1 MAIHSKVR
9 VFVHFIWGTH
19 NHEWILNRELRLKI
33 YHHLVERAR
42 ELKIIINKLNVQP
55 EHVHTLLELPSNKT
69 IAEIAQ
75 NLKGE
80 CSNWIN
86 DNNLTVGKFR
96 WQRGYGAYSVSISML
111 STVENYIKNQDE
123 HHKRRSFTDEY
134 KQWAVKYGVW
144 DRDD

>member
-1 MAIHSKVR
+1 MALHSKVR
-9 VFVHFIWGTH
+9 IFVHLIWGTH
-19 NHEWILNRELRLKI
+19 NHERVLNRELRIKI
-33 YHHLVERAR
+33 YQHLLERAR
-42 ELKIIINKLNVQP
+42 ELKIIINKMNLQP
-55 EHVHTLLELPSNKT
+55 EHVHTLLELPSNKS

-75 NLKGE
+75 NFKGE

-134 KQWAVKYGVW
+134 KEWAMRYGVW
-144 DRDD
+144 SQD